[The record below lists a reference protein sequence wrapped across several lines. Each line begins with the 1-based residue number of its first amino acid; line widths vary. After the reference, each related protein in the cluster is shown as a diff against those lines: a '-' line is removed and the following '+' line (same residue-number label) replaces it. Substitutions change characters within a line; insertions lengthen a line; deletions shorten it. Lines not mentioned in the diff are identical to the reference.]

1 MFRSLRFRLPALFLV
16 GIVLAGLISTLIAVK
31 LFQDYA
37 RDRKLSELQREATGL
52 AQLYADRAGHQVF
65 SSNGLAR
72 ATGDTI
78 FYSGL
83 PVFGPEVKLRHLPRR
98 YVNFGQIDRG
108 RVLRFTFVPPGQKHD
123 YYAAA
128 APVRL
133 GQSTFGAIVV
143 ASPVSKL
150 RASWL
155 TLIERL

>member
-1 MFRSLRFRLPALFLV
+1 MSRSLRFRLPALFLV

-83 PVFGPEVKLRHLPRR
+83 PCSAPR
-98 YVNFGQIDRG
+98 
-108 RVLRFTFVPPGQKHD
+108 
-123 YYAAA
+123 
-128 APVRL
+128 
-133 GQSTFGAIVV
+133 
-143 ASPVSKL
+143 
-150 RASWL
+150 
-155 TLIERL
+155 